1 MILGF
6 RPGPREEDPT
16 GGRGANTLGSAPG
29 SHSLPQAASTSEA
42 DLGPK
47 EAWSCARAKASGG
60 RPDLDPPGEP
70 WSCPGPCLAPHQ
82 DDKSPT

>member
-6 RPGPREEDPT
+6 TPGPREEDPP

-29 SHSLPQAASTSEA
+29 RHGRPQAASTSRA

-47 EAWSCARAKASGG
+47 GGG
-60 RPDLDPPGEP
+60 RPGLDPPGEGTLDLS
-70 WSCPGPCLAPHQ
+70 WSWPGPTRRTRSILSAGV
-82 DDKSPT
+82 